1 MLLLWLSLKCL
12 PFVHSKH
19 NINLTELF
27 FTVSTS
33 ETKAAVHQNDTGH
46 LATLKKKAKKRRLK
60 EDVSLWEER
69 RRCSDGENDK
79 SEAMEP
85 PSKKDTTDDRNISK
99 QGAGM

>member
-1 MLLLWLSLKCL
+1 MLLLWLSFRCL
-12 PFVHSKH
+12 PFVHCKH

-46 LATLKKKAKKRRLK
+46 LATLKKKSKKRRLK
-60 EDVSLWEER
+60 EEER
-69 RRCSDGENDK
+69 RPCSAGQNDK

-85 PSKKDTTDDRNISK
+85 PSKKDATDDRNISK